1 MKSFLKNGTNEL
13 IYKTETDTVFEN
25 KLWLLKGKVV
35 MGGNIGSLGL
45 IYTQWASLV
54 AQLVKNLAALQ
65 EIRVGSLG
73 QEDILEKV
81 MPTHSSI
88 LVWRIPWTEEPDGLI
103 SMGSQRVRH
112 D

>member
-1 MKSFLKNGTNEL
+1 MVQPLWKRVQHFLKKL
-13 IYKTETDTVFEN
+13 

-35 MGGNIGSLGL
+35 MGRNSGSLGL

-65 EIRVGSLG
+65 EIPVRSLG

-81 MPTHSSI
+81 MATHSSI

>member
-35 MGGNIGSLGL
+35 MGGYVGSLGL
-45 IYTQWASLV
+45 IYTHWASLV
-54 AQLVKNLAALQ
+54 AQLVETLAALQ

-73 QEDILEKV
+73 REDILEKV
-81 MPTHSSI
+81 MATHSSI
-88 LVWRIPWTEEPDGLI
+88 LVWRIPRTEEPDGLI
-103 SMGSQRVRH
+103 SMASQRVGH